1 MFLRVGRGLFW
12 ARAQGPHGSG
22 YAGSAMWWLGCF
34 LADLRAEIWL
44 PSGVPIVM
52 CVFSGREAAI
62 KGTGNYKNTSW

>member
-1 MFLRVGRGLFW
+1 MGLFVRW
-12 ARAQGPHGSG
+12 FFGVEQK
-22 YAGSAMWWLGCF
+22 LGCF

-62 KGTGNYKNTSW
+62 KGTWNYKTTSW

>member
-1 MFLRVGRGLFW
+1 
-12 ARAQGPHGSG
+12 
-22 YAGSAMWWLGCF
+22 MWWLGCF